1 MLDVLSGYRITNTQG
16 AVYLNGRIRNL
27 EQFRKMSCY
36 IQQEDRLQMLLTVLE
51 NMRIAADLK
60 LSTNIPAYEKET
72 IVRIMSYLGLRKDL
86 IKKQHFQIEDIL
98 TVLGLYEHQHTLTK
112 RLSGGQ
118 KKRLSIALELI
129 NNPTVMFLD
138 EPTT

>member
-72 IVRIMSYLGLRKDL
+72 IVRIMSYIRR
-86 IKKQHFQIEDIL
+86 IKKRFN
-98 TVLGLYEHQHTLTK
+98 
-112 RLSGGQ
+112 
-118 KKRLSIALELI
+118 KK
-129 NNPTVMFLD
+129 
-138 EPTT
+138 TTFTDRRHPNSSRIV